1 MSAERLECLLLI
13 GMPGAG
19 KTSCGKALSK
29 LTGYPFA
36 DSDDF
41 IEKATGRSISAIF
54 ATSGEPYFRNLERS
68 LIEYLLALVKNQN
81 QNQSEQELSIL
92 QELLREFVENAKR
105 QGGLILATGGGLPC
119 QAGNLDILA
128 RIGLTVHL
136 SCPPE
141 TLASRLAGDTARPL
155 LQRSAPSVREK
166 DSSLNRIRE
175 LLAQRLDFYEKAAI
189 TVDTSI
195 SSVEDVAISVRLQV
209 EKAEKV

>member
-1 MSAERLECLLLI
+1 
-13 GMPGAG
+13 
-19 KTSCGKALSK
+19 
-29 LTGYPFA
+29 
-36 DSDDF
+36 
-41 IEKATGRSISAIF
+41 
-54 ATSGEPYFRNLERS
+54 
-68 LIEYLLALVKNQN
+68 
-81 QNQSEQELSIL
+81 
-92 QELLREFVENAKR
+92 AKR

>member
-105 QGGLILATGGGLPC
+105 QGGL
-119 QAGNLDILA
+119 
-128 RIGLTVHL
+128 
-136 SCPPE
+136 
-141 TLASRLAGDTARPL
+141 
-155 LQRSAPSVREK
+155 
-166 DSSLNRIRE
+166 
-175 LLAQRLDFYEKAAI
+175 
-189 TVDTSI
+189 
-195 SSVEDVAISVRLQV
+195 
-209 EKAEKV
+209 